1 MNPFTQM
8 NILPGTLVEGIIY
21 NPKPKS
27 TQAQRGHRTR
37 YIELFQLAKMHEK
50 IMEPRLDDIEKKIH
64 DTSLGI
70 DCNIKRYPHGT
81 RPFTKENIYDS
92 LDHCHSKMEMWQDRE
107 QVKSL
112 TKRMK
117 KVVEWTVDEIRCF
130 NQVVITVSDH
140 IRKVLGDSDAD
151 GYLDDNLIAINCFY
165 NHKTPRGEFRIP
177 GIRMIQHDMGTSQYD
192 QYQQQVETRK
202 QQGTLIHIY

>member
-1 MNPFTQM
+1 MKR
-8 NILPGTLVEGIIY
+8 LPRTLIEGLV
-21 NPKPKS
+21 KPPMS
-27 TQAQRGHRTR
+27 TSTNSQRGHRSQ
-37 YIELFQLAKMHEK
+37 YLELFGNRQMFDIMKHRLENLEKMIHHKNLA
-50 IMEPRLDDIEKKIH
+50 
-64 DTSLGI
+64 I

-192 QYQQQVETRK
+192 QYQQQVKTRK